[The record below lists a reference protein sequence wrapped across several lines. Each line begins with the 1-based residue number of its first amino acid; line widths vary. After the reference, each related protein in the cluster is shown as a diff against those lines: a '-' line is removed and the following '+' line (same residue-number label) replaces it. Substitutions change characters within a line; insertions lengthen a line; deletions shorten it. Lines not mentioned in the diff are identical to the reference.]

1 MSMVV
6 AYLRVSTEKQQ
17 LENQRHEIK
26 LFAKQNSLQIDLWH
40 EEIVSGT
47 KEEDVRILG
56 EVMSNLSEGD
66 SLIVSEISRLSR
78 TLMDIMTIMARCLR
92 KKIVVYCIK
101 EQFVLTDSMSS
112 KILLF
117 AFGVTAEV
125 ERSLISIRTKEALDR
140 KKAEGVILG
149 RPVGTTDKLKV
160 LKENQDK
167 IFQLLEN
174 NVSKVKIAT
183 DFGVS
188 RPTLYRFL
196 NQINTRGNE

>member
-1 MSMVV
+1 MVV

-149 RPVGTTDKLKV
+149 RPVGTTDKLNV